1 MDQKFFYRFT
11 VDVEFDWGGRTNGT
25 RGIKEGLPLI
35 FETFRSHGVQGLFFV
50 STELL
55 DSNKSLIQ
63 DIRAEGHQIASH
75 GHFHTRIKEN
85 FRKEAD
91 RRLSLSYLGGKD
103 FHYRAP
109 KFSYVTDDV
118 YSNPKNHVGLLKKMW
133 LNIPIPKDPIFYLHP
148 FDLVGGKDY
157 PDLFCRVWYS
167 RPKQACKV
175 FKNLVSSYPGGVYT
189 K

>member
-1 MDQKFFYRFT
+1 MDQKFTWT
-11 VDVEFDWGGRTNGT
+11 VDVETDYGGRTNT
-25 RGIKEGLPLI
+25 IEGIKEGLPLI

-55 DSNKSLIQ
+55 DIDGGIIKTIQ
-63 DIRAEGHQIASH
+63 NQGHQIGSH
-75 GHFHTRIKEN
+75 GHFHTRIKED
-85 FRKEAD
+85 FRRQAD
-91 RRLSLSYLGGKD
+91 KRLSLLRLGRED
-103 FHYRAP
+103 VHYRAP
-109 KFSYVTDDV
+109 KFSFVTPDI

-189 K
+189 Q